1 MWQMFSNMYIFS
13 CIGRLYIY
21 PYRKNTIICHKAEVS
36 EGEVESGRWNV
47 ESVKLKSVIMIINNQ
62 TIKQYTPMVRTIA
75 RQFTKNPIEMKDLMQ
90 EGYIG
95 LIEAAKRYD
104 PDAGVKFDSYASW
117 WVRKY
122 IREYII
128 RHGQTVS
135 LPFKTR
141 DYHRSATLDMDR
153 PLYQEENGPV
163 RFADLLTDG
172 KTPETERI
180 RQEEHQ
186 RLNEAID
193 KLSARE
199 RQIICKIYGIGQKK
213 VPQKQIAQQLG
224 ITPMTVW
231 RIQETAPKKMKKM
244 LV

>member
-1 MWQMFSNMYIFS
+1 
-13 CIGRLYIY
+13 
-21 PYRKNTIICHKAEVS
+21 
-36 EGEVESGRWNV
+36 
-47 ESVKLKSVIMIINNQ
+47 MIINNQ
-62 TIKQYTPMVRTIA
+62 TIKQYMPMVRTIA

-104 PDAGVKFDSYASW
+104 PDAGVKFDSYAGW

-122 IREYII
+122 VREYII

-141 DYHRSATLDMDR
+141 DYHRSATLDMNR

-172 KTPETERI
+172 STPETERI

-199 RQIICKIYGIGQKK
+199 QQIIRQIYGIDCEA
-213 VPQKQIAQQLG
+213 VPMKELA
-224 ITPMTVW
+224 
-231 RIQETAPKKMKKM
+231 KKMGLSHDRVKKLHARCVRKLRIM
-244 LV
+244 NFEL

>member
-1 MWQMFSNMYIFS
+1 
-13 CIGRLYIY
+13 
-21 PYRKNTIICHKAEVS
+21 
-36 EGEVESGRWNV
+36 
-47 ESVKLKSVIMIINNQ
+47 MIINNQ
-62 TIKQYTPMVRTIA
+62 TIKQYMPMVRTIA

-141 DYHRSATLDMDR
+141 DYHRSATLDMNR
-153 PLYQEENGPV
+153 PLYHDEDEPV
-163 RFADLLTDG
+163 CFADLLTDG

-199 RQIICKIYGIGQKK
+199 QQIIRQIYGIGQKK
-213 VPQKQIAQQLG
+213 LPQTQIAQQLG

-231 RIQETAPKKMKKM
+231 RIQETALKKMKKM

>member
-1 MWQMFSNMYIFS
+1 M
-13 CIGRLYIY
+13 
-21 PYRKNTIICHKAEVS
+21 TIDNNFICTHAH
-36 EGEVESGRWNV
+36 
-47 ESVKLKSVIMIINNQ
+47 I
-62 TIKQYTPMVRTIA
+62 VRCIA

-141 DYHRSATLDMDR
+141 DYHRSATLDMNR

-213 VPQKQIAQQLG
+213 VSQTQIAQQLD

-231 RIQETAPKKMKKM
+231 RIQETALKKMKKM